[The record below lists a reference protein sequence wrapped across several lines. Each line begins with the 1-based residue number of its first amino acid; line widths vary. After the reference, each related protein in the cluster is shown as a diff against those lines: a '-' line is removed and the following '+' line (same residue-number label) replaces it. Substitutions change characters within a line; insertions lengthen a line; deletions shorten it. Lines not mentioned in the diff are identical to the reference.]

1 MGLAALWMG
10 HLGYFGEVSSENPTA
25 RDGQDF
31 DLLEQREGEEA
42 VKFGAFLPA
51 DQLSG
56 FYWG

>member
-1 MGLAALWMG
+1 MG